1 MHPPVGGAVATDG
14 TDMNGRSFRKVEDT
28 FDEIVPSA
36 VVNPQST
43 EFFLNLL
50 DGHFTAA
57 RTNIGSR

>member
-28 FDEIVPSA
+28 FDEIVTPT
-36 VVNPQST
+36 VMNPQSAK
-43 EFFLNLL
+43 FFLNLL
-50 DGHFTAA
+50 DGHFTAT